1 MAKGTEMIEELVNRA
16 ETLRRAFREHNFTPD
31 NIKLDIKRY
40 SMKEAEELVSRSHQA
55 IRDAEEDGRLDPP
68 EKGPNGRRL
77 GFTLTQ
83 INKMRDVFGTRPV
96 LGADDEPVVL
106 AVSNFKGGSAK
117 STLSTHLAEYLARAG
132 YRVLLVDCDSQASAT
147 STFGYLP
154 DDDLG
159 EDDTLLPYLRD
170 EEDNLAYAIRSTY
183 WDGLDLLP
191 ANLRLYQAEYEL
203 AHDVTP
209 ETFAM
214 LRDGIQE
221 IAHNYQIIILDPPPA
236 LGMISL
242 NVMYAANALI
252 IPMPPAMYDF
262 SSTISFLTMLYE
274 TMDVIEK
281 RVGSVDYKF
290 VKLAITRFD
299 ENKSAQSALV
309 DLSESELGNALLS
322 AKFKESAEIV
332 TAGNLQRTV
341 YELDRPTTSAR
352 VHKRCLNVLD
362 AVNGEIELLIRKS
375 WPSHAKK
382 LREAGLL

>member
-1 MAKGTEMIEELVNRA
+1 MAKGTELIEELVSRA
-16 ETLRRAFREHNFTPD
+16 EILRRAFRDHNFTPD
-31 NIKLDIKRY
+31 SIKHDIKRY
-40 SMKEAEELVSRSHQA
+40 TMKEASELVGRSHQA
-55 IRDAEEDGRLDPP
+55 IRDAEEDGRLAPP

-77 GFTLTQ
+77 GFTLSQ
-83 INKMRDVFGTRPV
+83 INKIRDIFGTRPT
-96 LGADDEPVVL
+96 LAPGDEPVVL
-106 AVSNFKGGSAK
+106 AVANFKGGSAK

-132 YRVLLVDCDSQASAT
+132 YKTLLVDCDSQASAT
-147 STFGYLP
+147 STFGFLP
-154 DDDLG
+154 DEDLK
-159 EDDTLLPYLRD
+159 EEDTLLPYFRD
-170 EEDNLAYAIRSTY
+170 EEDSLDYAIRPTY
-183 WDGLDLLP
+183 WDGLDILP

-203 AHDVTP
+203 AHNVTP
-209 ETFAM
+209 DTFSM
-214 LRDGIQE
+214 LRDGIND
-221 IAHNYQIIILDPPPA
+221 IAHKYHVIIIDPPPA

-274 TMDVIEK
+274 TMAVIEK

-290 VKLAITRFD
+290 VKIAITRFD
-299 ENKSAQSALV
+299 ENKSAQCALV

-341 YELDRPTTSAR
+341 YELARPTTSAR

-382 LREAGLL
+382 LRETGLL

>member
-1 MAKGTEMIEELVNRA
+1 MAKGTELIEELVNRA
-16 ETLRRAFREHNFTPD
+16 EALRRAFRDHNFTPD
-31 NIKLDIKRY
+31 NVKLDIKRY
-40 SMKEAEELVSRSHQA
+40 TMKEAEELVGRSHQA
-55 IRDAEEDGRLDPP
+55 IRDAEDDGRLERP
-68 EKGPNGRRL
+68 EKGPNGRRQ
-77 GFTLTQ
+77 GFTLAQ
-83 INKMRDVFGTRPV
+83 INRMRDVFGTRPTTT
-96 LGADDEPVVL
+96 DEDEPIIL

-132 YRVLLVDCDSQASAT
+132 YRVLLIDCDSQASAT

-154 DDDLG
+154 DDDLD
-159 EDDTLLPYLRD
+159 EEHTLLPYLRD
-170 EEDNLAYAIRSTY
+170 EEDSLEYAIRPTY

-203 AHDVTP
+203 AHNVTP
-209 ETFAM
+209 ETFSM
-214 LRDGIQE
+214 LREGIRD
-221 IAHNYQIIILDPPPA
+221 IAHRYQIIIMDPPPA

-274 TMDVIEK
+274 TMSVIEK
-281 RVGSVDYKF
+281 RLGSVDYKF
-290 VKLAITRFD
+290 VKIAITRFD
-299 ENKSAQSALV
+299 ENKSAQTALV
-309 DLSESELGNALLS
+309 DLSESELGNALLT

-362 AVNGEIELLIRKS
+362 TINGEIELLIRKS
-375 WPSHAKK
+375 WPSHTRK
-382 LREAGLL
+382 LRAAGLL

>member
-1 MAKGTEMIEELVNRA
+1 MAKGTELIEELVSRA
-16 ETLRRAFREHNFTPD
+16 EALRRAFREHNFTPD
-31 NIKLDIKRY
+31 NIKHDIKRY
-40 SMKEAEELVSRSHQA
+40 SMKEAEGLVGRSHQA
-55 IRDAEEDGRLDPP
+55 IRDAEEDGRLESP

-77 GFTLTQ
+77 GFTLAQ
-83 INKMRDVFGTRPV
+83 INKMRDIFGTRPT
-96 LGADDEPVVL
+96 LTNEDEPVIL

-132 YRVLLVDCDSQASAT
+132 YRVLLIDCDSQASTT

-154 DDDLG
+154 DDDLD
-159 EDDTLLPYLRD
+159 EEDTLLPYLRD
-170 EEDNLAYAIRSTY
+170 DEDTLEYAIRSTY

-203 AHDVTP
+203 AHNVTP

-214 LRDGIQE
+214 LRDGIRE
-221 IAHNYQIIILDPPPA
+221 IAHKYHIIIMDPPPA

-274 TMDVIEK
+274 TMTVIEK

-290 VKLAITRFD
+290 VKIAITRFD
-299 ENKSAQSALV
+299 ENKSAQVALV
-309 DLSESELGNALLS
+309 GLSESELGNALLT

-341 YELDRPTTSAR
+341 YELDRPTTSSR

-382 LREAGLL
+382 LRETGLL

>member
-1 MAKGTEMIEELVNRA
+1 MAKGTELIEELVSRA
-16 ETLRRAFREHNFTPD
+16 ETLRRALREHNFTPD
-31 NIKLDIKRY
+31 SIKHDIKRY
-40 SMKEAEELVSRSHQA
+40 SMKEAERLVGRSHQA
-55 IRDAEEDGRLDPP
+55 IRDAEVDGRLEPP
-68 EKGPNGRRL
+68 EKGPSGRRM

-83 INKMRDVFGTRPV
+83 INKMRDIFGTRPT
-96 LGADDEPVVL
+96 LTNEDEPVIL

-132 YRVLLVDCDSQASAT
+132 YRVLLIDCDSQASAT

-154 DDDLG
+154 DDDLD
-159 EDDTLLPYLRD
+159 EEDTLLPYLRD
-170 EEDNLAYAIRSTY
+170 DEDTLEYAIRSTY

-203 AHDVTP
+203 AHNVTP

-214 LRDGIQE
+214 LRDGIRE
-221 IAHNYQIIILDPPPA
+221 IAHNYHIIIMDPPPA

-274 TMDVIEK
+274 TMTVIEK

-299 ENKSAQSALV
+299 ENKSAQVALV
-309 DLSESELGNALLS
+309 GLTESELGNAVLT

-341 YELDRPTTSAR
+341 YELDRPTTSSR

>member
-1 MAKGTEMIEELVNRA
+1 MAKGTELIEELVNRA
-16 ETLRRAFREHNFTPD
+16 EALRRAFRDHNFTPD
-31 NIKLDIKRY
+31 NVKIDIKRY
-40 SMKEAEELVSRSHQA
+40 SMKEAEELVGRSHQA
-55 IRDAEEDGRLDPP
+55 IRDAEDDGRLAPP

-77 GFTLTQ
+77 GFTLAQ
-83 INKMRDVFGTRPV
+83 INKMRDVFGTRPTITD
-96 LGADDEPVVL
+96 GDEPVVL

-132 YRVLLVDCDSQASAT
+132 YRVLLIDCDSQASAT

-154 DDDLG
+154 DDDL
-159 EDDTLLPYLRD
+159 EESHTLLPFLRD
-170 EEDNLAYAIRSTY
+170 EEDSLDYAIRPTY

-203 AHDVTP
+203 AHNVTA
-209 ETFAM
+209 ETFSM
-214 LRDGIQE
+214 LRDGIKG
-221 IAHNYQIIILDPPPA
+221 IANRYQIIILDPPPA

-242 NVMYAANALI
+242 NVMYAANALL

-274 TMDVIEK
+274 TMSVIEK
-281 RVGSVDYKF
+281 RLGSVDYKF
-290 VKLAITRFD
+290 VKIAITRYD
-299 ENKSAQSALV
+299 ENKSAQTALV

-341 YELDRPTTSAR
+341 YELDKPTTSAR
-352 VHKRCLNVLD
+352 VHRRCLNVLD
-362 AVNGEIELLIRKS
+362 SLNGEIESLIRKS

-382 LREAGLL
+382 LRTAGLL

>member
-1 MAKGTEMIEELVNRA
+1 MAKGTELIEELVNRA
-16 ETLRRAFREHNFTPD
+16 EALRRAFRDHNFTPD
-31 NIKLDIKRY
+31 NIKLDVKRY
-40 SMKEAEELVSRSHQA
+40 SMKEAEELVGRTHQA
-55 IRDAEEDGRLDPP
+55 IRDAENDGRLDPP
-68 EKGPNGRRL
+68 EKGHNGRRL
-77 GFTLTQ
+77 GFTLAQ
-83 INKMRDVFGTRPV
+83 INKMRDVFGTRPTIT
-96 LGADDEPVVL
+96 DSDEPVVL

-132 YRVLLVDCDSQASAT
+132 YRVLLIDCDSQASAT

-154 DDDLG
+154 DDDL
-159 EDDTLLPYLRD
+159 EESHTLLPFLRD
-170 EEDNLAYAIRSTY
+170 EEDSLDYAIRPTY

-203 AHDVTP
+203 AHNVTA
-209 ETFAM
+209 ETFSM
-214 LRDGIQE
+214 LRDGIKD
-221 IAHNYQIIILDPPPA
+221 IAKRYQIIILDPPPA

-242 NVMYAANALI
+242 NVMYAANALL

-274 TMDVIEK
+274 TMSVIEK
-281 RVGSVDYKF
+281 RLGSVDYKF
-290 VKLAITRFD
+290 VKIAITRYD
-299 ENKSAQSALV
+299 ENKSAQTALV

-341 YELDRPTTSAR
+341 YELDKPTTSAR
-352 VHKRCLNVLD
+352 VHRRCLNVLD
-362 AVNGEIELLIRKS
+362 SLNGEIELLIRKS

-382 LREAGLL
+382 LRTAGLL